1 VESITCFVLGKIE
14 CAKYFA
20 IDWNVKCQEL
30 TGESRQIYDS
40 MVHLIIL
47 PNYKEELETLCD
59 TLEILQEHPTAKS
72 KYIICLAMEEA
83 EPGCREKA
91 DKIVPRFREAFL
103 RMIVTVHPKDVP
115 GESRGKGTNVSY
127 AAETCKK
134 ILQNDYSLEE
144 IMVTC
149 QDADTHFVSDYFAC
163 VSYKFSTADNRTKAL
178 YTPPISFYGNSLQVP
193 AAVRV
198 TDMVWCLT
206 VLNQLST
213 GRHVKFPC
221 SCYSLSM
228 DLCNR
233 VGFWDKTPEAIGED
247 AHMFLKCLF
256 KTDGQA
262 YSDTIFIPAGCY
274 NVCDDTWVGSI
285 KARYYQM
292 YRHLWGTFDLA
303 YIMHQSFLRKGM
315 KLSPKLWAFYEMF
328 KVRVIPTTVTLV
340 LGVIPNILKHF
351 YPEIYLQPP
360 YSTVFFY
367 TGWIQTLL
375 LIPYLTMACV
385 YEKLHSEMVTYNISR
400 GTAGPQHRRKWYHF
414 LIDWTL
420 FPFISLLFYMV
431 CSLHVCIKQMWTD
444 SIMYVVA
451 KKPTGPKPLEEVL
464 TGEN

>member
-1 VESITCFVLGKIE
+1 MGARACSKNFSV
-14 CAKYFA
+14 
-20 IDWNVKCQEL
+20 DWNLRCQEL
-30 TGESRQIYDS
+30 SGEARMVYDRL
-40 MVHLIIL
+40 VHLIIL
-47 PNYKEELETLCD
+47 PNYKEEEETLCD
-59 TLEILQEHPTAKS
+59 TLEILQEHPNARS

-91 DKIVPRFREAFL
+91 DKIVPKFKDSFF

-134 ILQNDYSLEE
+134 VLQNEYTLDQIL
-144 IMVTC
+144 VTC
-149 QDADTHFVSDYFAC
+149 QDADTHFVSDYFAII
-163 VSYKFSTADNRTKAL
+163 SYKYSTAENRTKAI
-178 YTPPISFYGNSLQVP
+178 YAPPISFVENALQVP

-213 GRHVKFPC
+213 GRQVKFPC

-228 DLCNR
+228 ELCNR

-256 KTDGQA
+256 KTNGEA
-262 YSDTIFIPAGCY
+262 YSETIFIPAGCY
-274 NVCDDTWVGSI
+274 NVCDDTWIGSI

-303 YIMHQSFLRKGM
+303 YVAHQSFLHKDM
-315 KLSPKLWAFYEMF
+315 KLSPKFWAFYEMF
-328 KVRVIPTTVTLV
+328 KVRVIPSTVTLV
-340 LGVIPNILKHF
+340 IGVIPGLLRRF
-351 YPEIYLQPP
+351 YPIYATEP
-360 YSTVFFY
+360 YLTIFY
-367 TGWIQTLL
+367 ITGWIQTCL

-385 YEKLHSEMVTYNISR
+385 YEKFHSDLVTYNISR
-400 GTAGPQHRRKWYHF
+400 GTAGPQHKRKWYHF
-414 LIDWTL
+414 LIDWSL
-420 FPFISLLFYMV
+420 FLVVSFLFYLV
-431 CSLHVCIKQMWTD
+431 CSLHVCFKQMWTD
-444 SIMYVVA
+444 SLTYVVA
-451 KKPTGPKPLEEVL
+451 KKPIVSSPKPLEEVL